1 MSISPLLLA
10 DDTLIFCGADVNQV
24 RNLRC
29 LLLCFKAISGLR
41 INVGKSEVIPIG
53 RVGEVQVLADIL
65 RCRVSSSPMT
75 YLGFSLGVKF
85 KSVRIWDEIVER
97 VGRRLA
103 CWKFIYLS
111 KGGRITLIKST
122 LSSLLTYFFISFSK
136 PEGRG

>member
-1 MSISPLLLA
+1 MSISHLLLA

-24 RNLRC
+24 HNLRC
-29 LLLCFKAISGLR
+29 LLLCFKAISSLGR
-41 INVGKSEVIPIG
+41 SEVIPIG

-65 RCRVSSSPMT
+65 RCRVSSPPMT

-122 LSSLLTYFFISFSK
+122 LSSLLTYFFISFFK